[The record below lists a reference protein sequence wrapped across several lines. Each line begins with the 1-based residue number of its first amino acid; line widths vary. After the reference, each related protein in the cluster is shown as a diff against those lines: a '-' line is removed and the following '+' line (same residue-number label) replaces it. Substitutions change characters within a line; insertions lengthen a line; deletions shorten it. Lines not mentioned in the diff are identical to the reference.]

1 MKHYDKNNE
10 FSYIQHWD
18 RNNLYDQVMSQK
30 LTANNFKWIKDTC
43 HFNEDFLKSYDEESD

>member
-10 FSYIQHWD
+10 FSYIQYWD

-30 LTANNFKWIKDTC
+30 LTANNFKWIEDTC

>member
-10 FSYIQHWD
+10 FSYIHYWD

-30 LTANNFKWIKDTC
+30 LTANNFKWIEDTC